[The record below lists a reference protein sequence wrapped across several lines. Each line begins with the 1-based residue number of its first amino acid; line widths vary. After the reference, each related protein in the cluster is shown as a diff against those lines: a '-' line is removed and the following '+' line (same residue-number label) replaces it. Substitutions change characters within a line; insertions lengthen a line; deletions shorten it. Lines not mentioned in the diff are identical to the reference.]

1 MKTLRQDNPG
11 TRVTFVSIMAD
22 PRALVTVLI
31 ALINYIITTYVELQG
46 AFIVYLLKMYVNSR
60 TAFSQN
66 LLSDRII
73 NWRNWNGERGD
84 SYEDHAMTKQQ

>member
-11 TRVTFVSIMAD
+11 TQVTFVSIMVD
-22 PRALVTVLI
+22 PRALVTALI

-46 AFIVYLLKMYVNSR
+46 TFIVYLLMYINNK

-66 LLSDRII
+66 LLSHQII
-73 NWRNWNGERGD
+73 I
-84 SYEDHAMTKQQ
+84 H